1 MMETLLKL
9 SPPTMAIVGFL
20 VLRTYLQSKYPSP
33 SALGRVLPKL
43 CVVDSDEMLHYKEVS
58 EEEWKSKPH
67 ARPALLRNQVRIHWF
82 YFGQMKANI
91 FRFQQV
97 IRFEKLKIDSAK
109 SSFEYDP
116 REVLILNLNDEL
128 AALRSEIFRARL
140 DLLKDW
146 IIRRAVDQE
155 RLQTLLGK
163 YKGLEHEMIELASM
177 AKDKTCRDMLVERLG
192 LTRWRILNGGS
203 EPEPA

>member
-97 IRFEKLKIDSAK
+97 VRFETLKIDSDLNRNTHRRVPWAGCFRNCVSWTLMRCSTIK
-109 SSFEYDP
+109 KYRKRSGSQSRMRGP
-116 REVLILNLNDEL
+116 RCSGTRFGFIGFIL
-128 AALRSEIFRARL
+128 AR
-140 DLLKDW
+140 
-146 IIRRAVDQE
+146 
-155 RLQTLLGK
+155 
-163 YKGLEHEMIELASM
+163 
-177 AKDKTCRDMLVERLG
+177 
-192 LTRWRILNGGS
+192 
-203 EPEPA
+203 

>member
-1 MMETLLKL
+1 MMLLL
-9 SPPTMAIVGFL
+9 LELILPILTIGGYF
-20 VLRTYLQSKYPSP
+20 VLRAYLRSKYPSP
-33 SALGRVLPKL
+33 KALGRILPSL
-43 CVVDSDEMLHYKEVS
+43 CVVDADEILEFKEVC
-58 EEEWKSKPH
+58 EEEWNAKPH
-67 ARPALLRNQVRIHWF
+67 ARPMLLRNQVRVHWT

-97 IRFEKLKIDSAK
+97 VRFEVLKIDPVK

-116 REVLILNLNDEL
+116 REVLIVNLNDEL
-128 AALRSEIFRARL
+128 GGLRSQIFRARL
-140 DLLKDW
+140 DLLRDW
-146 IIRRAVDQE
+146 AIRRTIDQE

-192 LTRWRILNGGS
+192 LTRWRIFDGGS